1 MKCSEGRVQQLRPPC
16 NLCPG
21 SEGPDPGL
29 HPLAGD
35 GRPFST
41 EPSTRASTQED
52 RTECGTGCAT
62 LSGHEQEVAMDV
74 LTHQREL
81 LDAPPAHSPNWLHR
95 HPGILALELGEAALR
110 VRAGNHRPSWPC
122 QGIPRTARH
131 GAQSPRASSRLLSMQ
146 LNVTHMCVSCVCR
159 GEGCRGA
166 LSCRPP
172 RGSGHAGDPKPS
184 MRAQTKKGSRLW
196 LPSLPLSQC
205 APPSSGTR
213 RFCDE

>member
-52 RTECGTGCAT
+52 RTECGRGCAT

-122 QGIPRTARH
+122 RGDTQNSLTWRSIPTRQLKAPVHAAQCYSYVRVVCVQRGRLQGGTVVPPTQ
-131 GAQSPRASSRLLSMQ
+131 GFRA
-146 LNVTHMCVSCVCR
+146 CR
-159 GEGCRGA
+159 G
-166 LSCRPP
+166 P
-172 RGSGHAGDPKPS
+172 
-184 MRAQTKKGSRLW
+184 
-196 LPSLPLSQC
+196 
-205 APPSSGTR
+205 
-213 RFCDE
+213 

>member
-52 RTECGTGCAT
+52 RTECGRGCAT
-62 LSGHEQEVAMDV
+62 LSGHQQEVAMDV

-122 QGIPRTARH
+122 RGDTQNSPTWRSIPTCQLKAPVH
-131 GAQSPRASSRLLSMQ
+131 AAQCYSYVR
-146 LNVTHMCVSCVCR
+146 VVCV
-159 GEGCRGA
+159 
-166 LSCRPP
+166 
-172 RGSGHAGDPKPS
+172 
-184 MRAQTKKGSRLW
+184 
-196 LPSLPLSQC
+196 
-205 APPSSGTR
+205 
-213 RFCDE
+213 